1 MSAVEMPEPLVLELS
16 AQVLDGDDRTIT
28 VIVSGDDITLE
39 PSTGARIWISRAAW
53 HGIGDLLDRFDRA
66 MAAISAPAEESRCNT

>member
-1 MSAVEMPEPLVLELS
+1 MSASGLPEPMLLELS

-39 PSTGARIWISRAAW
+39 PASGARIWISRAAW

-66 MAAISAPAEESRCNT
+66 MAAVSAPPEEPRCST